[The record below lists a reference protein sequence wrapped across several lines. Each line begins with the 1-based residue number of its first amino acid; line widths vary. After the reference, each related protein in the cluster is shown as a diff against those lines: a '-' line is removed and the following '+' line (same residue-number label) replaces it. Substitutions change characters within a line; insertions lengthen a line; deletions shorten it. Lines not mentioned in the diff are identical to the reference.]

1 MRSILIM
8 YSLLLAVMF
17 VLPVLVMWLTTGVLL
32 PSPGYTLPVFREIE
46 EEDPVRERAYILDDL
61 SAAGDIF
68 IRVYHPREQKVM
80 EMNLEVYLAG
90 VVAAEMPTSFSREA
104 LKAQAVVARTYTLK
118 KSRLFGGSGCVRHGH
133 YADICTDSSHCQ
145 AWKDTADEP
154 EKYQRIYR
162 AVHET
167 AGEVITFN
175 DELILSCYHST
186 CGGRTEDAATLWAGS
201 ELPYLQNRECPFCCH
216 SPYYRTEKMVAY
228 EDAAFLNRDGDGLPV
243 VVSGGGAAAVV
254 QVEEVTRG
262 NRVSVLRIGDCSL
275 TGPEARELF
284 SLPSAAFDVEV
295 HEEGLLFE
303 NRGFGH
309 GVGLCQYGADGM
321 ARTGFAYEQI
331 ILYYYPGVK
340 MKTVYP
346 DGEKELPPVVP
357 PGE

>member
-8 YSLLLAVMF
+8 YSLLLVVMF
-17 VLPVLVMWLTTGVLL
+17 VLPALVMWQNLTPGVL
-32 PSPGYTLPVFREIE
+32 PSASYIPTVCRGMEGECPV
-46 EEDPVRERAYILDDL
+46 DERAYSLADL
-61 SAAGDIF
+61 GAAGDVF
-68 IRVYHPREQKVM
+68 VRVYHPREQKVM

-90 VVAAEMPTSFSREA
+90 VVAAEMPTSFSMEA
-104 LKAQAVVARTYTLK
+104 LKAQAVAARTYTLK
-118 KSRLFGGSGCVRHGH
+118 KSRLFGGSGCVRHGF

-145 AWKDTADEP
+145 AWKETADEP

-186 CGGRTEDAATLWAGS
+186 CGGRTEDAAALWAGS
-201 ELPYLQNRECPFCCH
+201 ELPYLKDRECLFCCH
-216 SPYYRTEKMVAY
+216 SPYYRTEKMVAR
-228 EDAAFLNRDGDGLPV
+228 EDAALLDRGGDGLHV
-243 VVSGGGAAAVV
+243 LASGDGAAV
-254 QVEEVTRG
+254 QVEELTRG
-262 NRVSVLRIGDCSL
+262 NRVSILRIGDCRLS
-275 TGPEARELF
+275 GSEARELF
-284 SLPSAAFDVEV
+284 SLPSAAFDVQV

-321 ARTGFAYEQI
+321 ARTGFGYEQI
-331 ILYYYPGVK
+331 ILHYYPGIK
-340 MKTVYP
+340 IKTVYP
-346 DGEKELPPVVP
+346 DGKKELPLVVP